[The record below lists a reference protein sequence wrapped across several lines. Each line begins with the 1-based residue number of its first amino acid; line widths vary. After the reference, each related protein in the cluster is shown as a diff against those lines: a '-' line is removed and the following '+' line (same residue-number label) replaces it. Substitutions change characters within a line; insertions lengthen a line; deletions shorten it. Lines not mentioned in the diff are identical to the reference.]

1 MSKVLV
7 LKSVEPVITYGSD
20 GPSMSFQQTL
30 GGSRGK
36 KNMPDVMP
44 HGERLSG
51 TDLSARRIEGAKA
64 AENLASMPHP
74 SEILNPDE
82 RALAQVARARSKRAV
97 EAAKPRSFDEQYA
110 GDAAERFYDS
120 RVGVGDRGK
129 LTDEDLDRGIERGE
143 GARKVGVMGRK
154 FGRGLA
160 GALGG
165 LSFLT
170 GLESAG
176 AAGVGFEQGLG
187 GAALR
192 SRATYAQTAPG
203 LADVG
208 GEAGARIGAG
218 GVGVRHRREDRAAAR
233 AARQPVG
240 VVAQPTSPP
249 PAPPRGPFPTE
260 AEKQRRRDA
269 AAAGAWGQ
277 DMSAP
282 AFQAGFA
289 GPMAEQNY
297 ERATQQAASMLP
309 PASNIFTPSAHEQM
323 TTAGMV
329 RQPTGQYTFGQPET
343 VGVVAS
349 PTTESPEIPTTAQGM
364 LEGLG
369 IPNVNEKKEEKIA
382 DPTGGK
388 DAAEQAAALAEK
400 FSGKKQ
406 SMSNMGV
413 EE

>member
-7 LKSVEPVITYGSD
+7 RKAERPVMMVGGDGSQIMV
-20 GPSMSFQQTL
+20 PV
-30 GGSRGK
+30 GSSR
-36 KNMPDVMP
+36 KNRLPDVREDRY
-44 HGERLSG
+44 HRTG
-51 TDLSARRIEGAKA
+51 TDLDAARLTGREA
-64 AENLASMPHP
+64 AQQLASFKH
-74 SEILNPDE
+74 PDE
-82 RALAQVARARSKRAV
+82 EGDPVVAETLRRERAKRKVAVDR
-97 EAAKPRSFDEQYA
+97 AKPQSYREKYA
-110 GDAAERFYDS
+110 GDAAGRFLN
-120 RVGVGDRGK
+120 RQVGVERSGEV
-129 LTDEDLDRGIERGE
+129 TSEDKKRANMRAAAAG
-143 GARKVGVMGRK
+143 KVGVMGRR

-176 AAGVGFEQGLG
+176 AAGQGFEQGLG
-187 GAALR
+187 SAAF
-192 SRATYAQTAPG
+192 RAQTTYGQTAPE
-203 LADVG
+203 LADLG

-218 GVGVRHRREDRAAAR
+218 GVGVRHRLQDRAAAR
-233 AARQPVG
+233 AARQPVAI
-240 VVAQPTSPP
+240 AQPTGPP

-260 AEKQRRRDA
+260 AEKQRTRDA
-269 AAAGAWGQ
+269 AAARAWGQ
-277 DMSAP
+277 DMNAP

-297 ERATQQAASMLP
+297 ERATEQAANMLP
-309 PASNIFTPSAHEQM
+309 PASSIFTPSAHEQM
-323 TTAGMV
+323 TAAGMV
-329 RQPTGQYTFGQPET
+329 RQPDGQYTIGQPT
-343 VGVVAS
+343 APVAVTAS
-349 PTTESPEIPTTAQGM
+349 PTTESPKIPTTAQGM

-369 IPNVNEKKEEKIA
+369 IPNVNQKEEEKIA

-388 DAAEQAAALAEK
+388 DAAEAGAALAEK

>member
-323 TTAGMV
+323 TTAGTMMA
-329 RQPTGQYTFGQPET
+329 TG
-343 VGVVAS
+343 S
-349 PTTESPEIPTTAQGM
+349 
-364 LEGLG
+364 
-369 IPNVNEKKEEKIA
+369 
-382 DPTGGK
+382 
-388 DAAEQAAALAEK
+388 
-400 FSGKKQ
+400 
-406 SMSNMGV
+406 
-413 EE
+413 

>member
-7 LKSVEPVITYGSD
+7 RKAERPVMMVGGDGSQIMVPVGSSRKNRLPD
-20 GPSMSFQQTL
+20 VRGDEYKRSGTDLDAARFAGKEAAQQLASFEHPDEQDDARVAESLRQERAKRKVIIDRAKPQSYREKYVGDAAGRFL
-30 GGSRGK
+30 NRQVGVGSRGK
-36 KNMPDVMP
+36 
-44 HGERLSG
+44 
-51 TDLSARRIEGAKA
+51 A
-64 AENLASMPHP
+64 
-74 SEILNPDE
+74 
-82 RALAQVARARSKRAV
+82 
-97 EAAKPRSFDEQYA
+97 
-110 GDAAERFYDS
+110 
-120 RVGVGDRGK
+120 
-129 LTDEDLDRGIERGE
+129 TDEDKMRANMRAEAAGD
-143 GARKVGVMGRK
+143 VGVMGRK

-160 GALGG
+160 GALSG
-165 LSFLT
+165 LSFLS

-176 AAGVGFEQGLG
+176 AAGQGFEQGLG
-187 GAALR
+187 SAAF
-192 SRATYAQTAPG
+192 RAQTTYGQTAPE
-203 LADVG
+203 LADLG

-218 GVGVRHRREDRAAAR
+218 RVGVRHRREDRAAAR

-277 DMSAP
+277 DMNAP

-297 ERATQQAASMLP
+297 ERATQQATSMLP

-329 RQPTGQYTFGQPET
+329 RQPGGQYTFGQPET

-382 DPTGGK
+382 NPTGGK